1 MMTNSILL
9 FEDTQPT
16 SLDSVRVLRQ
26 SLSKIVDRLD
36 IQQTFKHQ
44 CLLCFSEWST
54 NLVLHPE
61 YPSDTITLSLRKTPK
76 HWQLDISDNGEQWD
90 PTTQH
95 SNEDVSNFTLKCGGR
110 GIDIIQAQTDEINYV
125 STSVNNVFTMKWER
139 AAFQKTHHILIVED
153 DSILRTLY
161 QAYLTPEFTVTT
173 KNNGKDALQFLN
185 SESVDLI
192 ISDIQ
197 MPEMGGLELREKLE
211 QSDTFCTPFI
221 FLSRLQDHHTVNN
234 ATQLGI
240 DDYLE
245 KPIQKQ
251 PLLNSIHRVL
261 ARFDQVYKSLSQQVN
276 QKITHTLLPNTE
288 LDSKHWKIAT
298 QQRNTGHGG
307 GDFLL
312 SRTEKDN
319 SLLLLADVM
328 GHDESAKF
336 FAYAYAGYVR
346 GLMQNADITQPA
358 QLLSHLSNN
367 AFKDHLLSQTM
378 LTSCCLSFVS
388 DDTIKIS
395 SAGHPAPLH
404 LSSKGIEIVDVQGTL
419 PGLLPIT
426 EYQEQS
432 LTLKKGERLA
442 LFTDGL
448 FESGNTVSERET
460 LELRIKETLLST
472 LEHPIEEALTL
483 VMKCFDNLA
492 GTPPNDDALLL
503 LIERNTQ

>member
-9 FEDTQPT
+9 FEDTQAA

-26 SLSKIVDRLD
+26 SLSKILD
-36 IQQTFKHQ
+36 SLDTQQTFKHQ

-54 NLVLHPE
+54 NLVLHPKH
-61 YPSDTITLSLRKTPK
+61 PSETITIALRKTTK
-76 HWQLDISDNGEQWD
+76 HWQLDVCDNGEQWD

-95 SNEDVSNFTLKCGGR
+95 INEDLRDFSLKCGGR
-110 GIDIIQAQTDEINYV
+110 GIDIIQDQTDEITYH
-125 STSVNNVFTMKWER
+125 SSDKNNTLTMKWER
-139 AAFQKTHHILIVED
+139 AAYQRKHHLLIVED
-153 DSILRTLY
+153 DPMLRTLY
-161 QAYLTPEFTVTT
+161 QAYLGKEFTITT

-185 SESVDLI
+185 NETVDLI

-197 MPEMGGLELREKLE
+197 MPEMGGLELREELE
-211 QSDTFCTPFI
+211 KSSYFVTPFI
-221 FLSRLQDHHTVNN
+221 FLSRLQDNHTLNN
-234 ATQLGI
+234 ANQLGI
-240 DDYLE
+240 DDFLE
-245 KPIQKQ
+245 KPIKKEQ
-251 PLLNSIHRVL
+251 LLHSIHRVL
-261 ARFDQVYKSLSQQVN
+261 ARFDQVYKALSQQIN
-276 QKITHTLLPNTE
+276 QKITHSLLPNTE
-288 LDSKHWKIAT
+288 LDSTHWNIAT

-312 SRTEKDN
+312 SRTEDDT

-358 QLLSHLSNN
+358 QLLSQLSNN

-388 DDTIKIS
+388 NDTIKIS

-404 LSSKGIEIVDVQGTL
+404 ISPNGLSSIDIQGTL

-426 EYQEQS
+426 EYQEHT
-432 LTLKKGERLA
+432 LTLKQGERLA

-460 LELRIKETLLST
+460 LERAIKTALLDT
-472 LEHPIEEALTL
+472 LEKPIEEALEQ
-483 VMKCFDNLA
+483 VMQCFDKLA

-503 LIERNTQ
+503 LIERNN

>member
-1 MMTNSILL
+1 MTNSILL
-9 FEDTQPT
+9 FEDTQAV

-26 SLSKIVDRLD
+26 SLSKILD
-36 IQQTFKHQ
+36 SLDTQQTFKHQ

-54 NLVLHPE
+54 NLVLHPKQ
-61 YPSDTITLSLRKTPK
+61 PSDVIAIALRKTTQ
-76 HWQLDISDNGEQWD
+76 HWQLDVYDTGEPWD

-95 SNEDVSNFTLKCGGR
+95 TNENLSNFSLKCGGR
-110 GIDIIQAQTDEINYV
+110 GIDIIQDQTDEMIY
-125 STSVNNVFTMKWER
+125 SSSDKNNMLTMKWER
-139 AAFQKTHHILIVED
+139 AAFQKKHHILIVED
-153 DSILRTLY
+153 DAIFRMLY
-161 QAYLTPEFTVTT
+161 QAYLEKEFTITT
-173 KNNGKDALQFLN
+173 KNNGEEALEFLN
-185 SESVDLI
+185 HETVDLI

-197 MPEMGGLELREKLE
+197 MPKMSGLELRAQLEKK
-211 QSDTFCTPFI
+211 DTFVTPFI
-221 FLSRLQDHHTVNN
+221 FLSRLQDAHTLQN
-234 ATQLGI
+234 ANQLGI

-245 KPIQKQ
+245 KSIQKEQ
-251 PLLNSIHRVL
+251 LLHSINRVL
-261 ARFDQVYKSLSQQVN
+261 ARFEQVYKSLSQRVN
-276 QKITHTLLPNTE
+276 QKITHSLLPNTE
-288 LDSKHWKIAT
+288 LDSTHWSIAT

-312 SRTEKDN
+312 SRTEDDI

-358 QLLSHLSNN
+358 QLLSQLSNN

-378 LTSCCLSFVS
+378 LTSCCLSFIS
-388 DDTIKIS
+388 NDTIKIS

-404 LSSKGIEIVDVQGTL
+404 ISPSGLSSIDIQGTL

-426 EYQEQS
+426 EYQEQT
-432 LTLKKGERLA
+432 LTLKQGERLA

-460 LELRIKETLLST
+460 LERTIKTTLLAT
-472 LEHPIEEALTL
+472 VEKPIEEALEQ
-483 VMKCFDNLA
+483 VMQCFDKLA

-503 LIERNTQ
+503 LIERNN

>member
-9 FEDTQPT
+9 FEDTQAA

-26 SLSKIVDRLD
+26 SLSKILD
-36 IQQTFKHQ
+36 SLDTQQTFKHQ

-54 NLVLHPE
+54 NLVLHPKQ
-61 YPSDTITLSLRKTPK
+61 PSDVIAIALRKTTQ
-76 HWQLDISDNGEQWD
+76 HWQLDVYDTGEPWD

-95 SNEDVSNFTLKCGGR
+95 TNENLSNFSLKCGGR
-110 GIDIIQAQTDEINYV
+110 GIDIIQDQTDEMIY
-125 STSVNNVFTMKWER
+125 SSSDKNNMLTMKWER
-139 AAFQKTHHILIVED
+139 AAFQKKHHILIVED
-153 DSILRTLY
+153 DAIFRMLY
-161 QAYLTPEFTVTT
+161 QAYLEKEFTITT
-173 KNNGKDALQFLN
+173 KNNGEEALEFLN
-185 SESVDLI
+185 HETVDLI

-197 MPEMGGLELREKLE
+197 MPKMSGLELRAQLEKK
-211 QSDTFCTPFI
+211 DTFVTPFI
-221 FLSRLQDHHTVNN
+221 FLSRLQDAHTLQN
-234 ATQLGI
+234 ANQLGI

-245 KPIQKQ
+245 KSIQKEQ
-251 PLLNSIHRVL
+251 LLHSINRVL
-261 ARFDQVYKSLSQQVN
+261 ARFEQVYKSLSQRVN
-276 QKITHTLLPNTE
+276 QKITHSLLPNTE
-288 LDSKHWKIAT
+288 LDSTHWSIAT

-312 SRTEKDN
+312 SRTEDDI

-358 QLLSHLSNN
+358 QLLSQLSNN

-378 LTSCCLSFVS
+378 LTSCCLSFIS
-388 DDTIKIS
+388 NDTIKIS

-404 LSSKGIEIVDVQGTL
+404 ISPSGLSSIDIQGTL

-426 EYQEQS
+426 EYQEQT
-432 LTLKKGERLA
+432 LTLKQGERLA

-460 LELRIKETLLST
+460 LERTIKTTLLAT
-472 LEHPIEEALTL
+472 VEKPIEEALEQ
-483 VMKCFDNLA
+483 VMQCFDKLA

-503 LIERNTQ
+503 LIERNN